1 MRPRAAVTSAQ
12 RGAFA
17 LARSPRSGIP
27 RCSLVEHATL
37 SACARCPCAVSRSGS
52 RPAPGATSARASRR
66 TAGTDR
72 PDADVI
78 YSRFVDS
85 RFSAREQTKL
95 MYSVLGWTRLVRL
108 RKRHTSR
115 ARTPAHTYT
124 VGHATRYLSSMS
136 TSQSSAHVPRWHV
149 LHAPGG
155 RRDLLAKPVGEKLGQ
170 RDLGGVTGE
179 GRRRQFDSCG
189 HDLAVGALA
198 LRLADVD
205 HVCEGGHLRH

>member
-95 MYSVLGWTRLVRL
+95 MYSQFGSRLDATRYEQTG
-108 RKRHTSR
+108 HTSR
-115 ARTPAHTYT
+115 ANPRTHVHHRTCDPLSVLNVYIS
-124 VGHATRYLSSMS
+124 VLRTR
-136 TSQSSAHVPRWHV
+136 A
-149 LHAPGG
+149 
-155 RRDLLAKPVGEKLGQ
+155 
-170 RDLGGVTGE
+170 
-179 GRRRQFDSCG
+179 
-189 HDLAVGALA
+189 ALA
-198 LRLADVD
+198 RVARARGAARST
-205 HVCEGGHLRH
+205 CEACWRETRAAGSRGRHWGRAAQAV